1 MNHAKYTE
9 QMAAAVATQI
19 RSDLIDLDVDEK
31 EKLEDALA
39 KLENIEDD
47 IDQVRL
53 VKNNQ
58 TLDLSH

>member
-1 MNHAKYTE
+1 
-9 QMAAAVATQI
+9 MAAAVATQI